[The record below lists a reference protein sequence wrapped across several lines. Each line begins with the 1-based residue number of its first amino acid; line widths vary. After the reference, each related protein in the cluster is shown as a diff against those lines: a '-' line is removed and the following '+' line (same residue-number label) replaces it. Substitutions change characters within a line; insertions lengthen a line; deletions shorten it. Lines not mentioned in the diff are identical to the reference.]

1 MTSSLSNEYDPEKS
15 YSPFRESY
23 SPSRDDTQDY
33 DPSHCEEKFDT
44 QRHDDYDPSHEYSNA
59 NNSNRN
65 KYDDYDPSHPNANNS
80 NKRKYDKQRYD
91 DYDSSYKCYEND
103 TNFLNRKDV
112 SNHLTQGGR
121 MKRSQSPPAYESS
134 RFQSK
139 KQHGAD
145 FTAFV
150 CNIPFTIL
158 EEELQEFFE
167 SKVKI
172 QSFKLVDQKNEHGK
186 LCKRF
191 AFVSTFT
198 EFDFQTLLSL
208 HDTKIDNRKLCIRKS
223 DKKNK

>member
-1 MTSSLSNEYDPEKS
+1 MTNLYDTLLAMTSTLSNEYDPEKS
-15 YSPFRESY
+15 YSP
-23 SPSRDDTQDY
+23 SRDDTQDEY
-33 DPSHCEEKFDT
+33 DPSQCKEKPDT
-44 QRHDDYDPSHEYSNA
+44 QKYDDYDPSHEYSYA
-59 NNSNRN
+59 NDSNKN
-65 KYDDYDPSHPNANNS
+65 QYDYYDPSYPNANDS
-80 NKRKYDKQRYD
+80 NGRNYDTQRYD
-91 DYDSSYKCYEND
+91 DYDPAHKSSY
-103 TNFLNRKDV
+103 TNSSNKKDI
-112 SNHLTQGGR
+112 SNYPKSGI
-121 MKRSQSPPAYESS
+121 KRARSPPAYESS

-139 KQHGAD
+139 KHNGSD

-223 DKKNK
+223 DKK